1 MKTRQTILTSAL
13 LLAGCAALGSTSEPC
28 SEASLG
34 SIVAECKLRIEREC
48 PRDQDIE
55 SCPAVKECDARVDK
69 WAACGGA
76 K

>member
-1 MKTRQTILTSAL
+1 MRALALVLLT
-13 LLAGCAALGSTSEPC
+13 GCAALGGVSEPC

-34 SIVAECKLRIEREC
+34 SIVAECKLRIERDC

-55 SCPAVKECDARVDK
+55 TCAAVKECDARVDA
-69 WAACGGA
+69 WEAC